1 MRSLIKASLRTRP
14 KMSSLTQLGLRGSRG
29 RHKIKNVTFVNKK
42 GHYDGKGWGDD
53 TGSENDP
60 IGFECGHGW

>member
-14 KMSSLTQLGLRGSRG
+14 EMSSLTMGYDITRG
-29 RHKIKNVTFVNKK
+29 RRKIKNVTFVNKK